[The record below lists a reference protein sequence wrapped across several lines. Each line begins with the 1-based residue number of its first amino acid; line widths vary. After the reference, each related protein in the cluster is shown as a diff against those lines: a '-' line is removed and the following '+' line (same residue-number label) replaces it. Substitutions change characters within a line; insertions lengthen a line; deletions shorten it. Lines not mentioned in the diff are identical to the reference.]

1 MKPHTKIARLLA
13 ALLAV
18 YAAAGMCRM
27 AAALSAEGKRA
38 AELSQVCQDNAGE
51 IAALKQALGRSA
63 SPEAVRQQA
72 WRQLG
77 MVSPGDVV
85 FFDGG

>member
-1 MKPHTKIARLLA
+1 MKPTKIARLLA

-18 YAAAGMCRM
+18 YAAAGMCRT
-27 AAALSAEGKRA
+27 AAALSAEGRRA
-38 AELSQVCQDNAGE
+38 AELSQACQDNAGE
-51 IAALKQALGRSA
+51 IAALKRDLDLSD

-77 MVSPGDVV
+77 MVSPDDVV